1 MTHIFLPKTI
11 QKVDTNSR
19 DDPIM
24 TDPWHTLTVDETLM
38 KLRSSEIGLSSEEA
52 ERRLEQFGPNQL
64 EEIYKPSKAR
74 IFLRQFENYLII
86 VLLAASAISWIA
98 GETTNSYVIV
108 GIIFFISL
116 VGFVQEYKAER
127 AMEALQ
133 EMVAPEAKVLRG
145 GKMSRI
151 PVKGL
156 VPGDIVYLEAGDR
169 VPADGRV
176 IEETSLQIVE
186 SSLTGESVPEIK
198 GTEAVAEETPL
209 ADRTNMVY
217 MGTNVV
223 YGNCRAAVTGTG
235 ADTELGRIS
244 GLVQKK
250 PEDPPIKTKFQQLAK
265 QLALVVLTAC
275 AIIFIVEVSRGAP
288 VLDTLII
295 AAALAVAGI
304 PESLPFVTTI
314 TLAYGTQIMARKNAI
329 IRRLPAV
336 ETLGS
341 TTVICTDKT
350 GTLTRGEM
358 MVRKIW
364 TTRNVEVT
372 GSGYSPAGTF
382 LLEDGGADFGG
393 VEKEKE
399 TGEGAKKA
407 LIPREDKHLTA
418 LLTAGALCNNSK
430 LEEGPEGW
438 RVIGDPTEGA
448 LIVAASKGGVLDW
461 VEGWY
466 LSEEVE
472 FPFDSEMRRM
482 TTVHKSPEG
491 LTVSMKGA
499 PETLL
504 NFCGRIMR
512 DGTEEPIASEDR
524 LRALAV
530 ADEMASQGLRVLA
543 LASKEM
549 EAGSTIERNVVESDL
564 VFLGLVGMMDPPREE
579 AKEAIKVCKAAGI
592 KPVMITGDHK
602 LTASAIGR
610 ELGILAEG
618 GRVLEGTTL
627 EKMTAEELDAVIEE
641 VSIFARTTAE
651 HKVRIVEAFRGKGH
665 VVAMTGDGVN
675 DAPALR
681 TADIGVAMGKTGT
694 EVSKEASDMVI
705 ADDNF
710 ATIVAAVE
718 EGRRIYA
725 NIRKASSYLLSCNF
739 AEVMTIFLGVILGLP
754 VPLLALQIL
763 WINIVTD
770 EFPAIGL
777 SVEPAHSDLMTR
789 RPRNPADPILTRGL
803 FLYTLGISAVIFIG
817 TLGLY
822 AHSLRGGAPIEEAR
836 TTVFA
841 ALVIFELYNA
851 YNSRSLRDSFFKMDP
866 RTNKKLVAGL
876 AASLA
881 GLMVAIYLPFLQRLF
896 DTAPLGAESWAAI
909 VFAALAVVAAAEI
922 FKRSE
927 LPERRAPAR

>member
-1 MTHIFLPKTI
+1 L
-11 QKVDTNSR
+11 NE
-19 DDPIM
+19 
-24 TDPWHTLTVDETLM
+24 PWHTLTVDETLE
-38 KLRSSEIGLSSEEA
+38 KLNSDTEGLSLEEA
-52 ERRLEQFGPNQL
+52 ERRLSEFGPNQL

-98 GETTNSYVIV
+98 GETTNAYVIV

-116 VGFVQEYKAER
+116 LGFVQEHKAER

-133 EMVAPEAKVLRG
+133 EMVAPEANVLRAG
-145 GKMSRI
+145 GRMSRI

-156 VPGDIVYLEAGDR
+156 VPGDVVYLDAGDK

-186 SSLTGESVPEIK
+186 SSLTGESVPEKK
-198 GTEAVAEETPL
+198 GVEVVAEETPL

-217 MGTNVV
+217 MGTIVV
-223 YGNCRAAVTGTG
+223 YGNCRAVVTGTG
-235 ADTELGRIS
+235 TDTELGRIS
-244 GLVQKK
+244 GLVQKR
-250 PEDPPIKTKFQQLAK
+250 PEDPPIKIKFQELAK

-275 AIIFIVEVSRGAP
+275 AIIFAVEVFRGAP

-358 MVRKIW
+358 MVRRIW

-372 GSGYSPAGTF
+372 GSGYDPVGTF
-382 LLEDGGADFGG
+382 LLEERRAEKDGDEGG
-393 VEKEKE
+393 KGPVNPKED
-399 TGEGAKKA
+399 
-407 LIPREDKHLTA
+407 RHLTA
-418 LLTAGALCNNSK
+418 LLAAGALCNNSK

-448 LIVAASKGGVLDW
+448 LIVAATKGGVLDW

-466 LSEEVE
+466 VSEVLEY
-472 FPFDSEMRRM
+472 PFDSEMRRM

-499 PETLL
+499 PETVLD
-504 NFCGRIMR
+504 FCGRIMR
-512 DGTEEPIASEDR
+512 DGTEEPITSEDHQ
-524 LRALAV
+524 RALAA
-530 ADEMASQGLRVLA
+530 ADEMAGQGLRVLA
-543 LASKEM
+543 LAWKEM
-549 EAGSTIERNVVESDL
+549 EAGSAIEREGVETDL
-564 VFLGLVGMMDPPREE
+564 IFLGLVGMMDPPREE
-579 AKEAIKVCKAAGI
+579 AKEAIRVCKAAGI

-602 LTASAIGR
+602 LTASAIGK

-618 GRVLEGTTL
+618 GRVLEGTEL
-627 EKMTAEELDAVIEE
+627 EKMTSGELDAVIED

-651 HKVRIVEAFRGKGH
+651 HKVRIVDAFRGKGH

-725 NIRKASSYLLSCNF
+725 NIRKASSFLLSCNF
-739 AEVMTIFLGVILGLP
+739 AEVMTVFFGVMLGLP

-777 SVEPAHSDLMTR
+777 AVEPAHSDLMTR
-789 RPRNPADPILTRGL
+789 RPRNPAEPILTRGL
-803 FLYTLGISAVIFIG
+803 LLYTLGISAAIFIG

-822 AHSLRGGAPIEEAR
+822 ALSLREGAPIEEAR

-841 ALVIFELYNA
+841 ALVIFEIYNA
-851 YNSRSLRDSFFKMDP
+851 YNSRSLRDSLFKMDP

-881 GLMVAIYLPFLQRLF
+881 GLLGAIYVPFMQRLF
-896 DTAPLGAESWAAI
+896 ETSPLSAESWIAILVAAS
-909 VFAALAVVAAAEI
+909 AVVVVAEV
-922 FKRSE
+922 FKRWE
-927 LPERRAPAR
+927 LPERRA

>member
-1 MTHIFLPKTI
+1 
-11 QKVDTNSR
+11 
-19 DDPIM
+19 M
-24 TDPWHTLTVDETLM
+24 TDPWHTLTVDETLE
-38 KLRSSEIGLSSEEA
+38 KLSSSREGLSTEEA
-52 ERRLEQFGPNQL
+52 EQRLSEFGPNQL
-64 EEIYKPSKAR
+64 EEIYKPSKLR

-98 GETTNSYVIV
+98 GETTNAYVIV

-116 VGFVQEYKAER
+116 LGFLQEYKAER

-133 EMVAPEAKVLRG
+133 EMVAPEANVLRSG
-145 GKMSRI
+145 STSRI

-156 VPGDIVYLEAGDR
+156 VPGDVVYLEAGDK

-186 SSLTGESVPEIK
+186 SSLTGESVPETK
-198 GTEAVAEETPL
+198 GIEAVASETHL

-217 MGTNVV
+217 MGTIVV
-223 YGNCRAAVTGTG
+223 YGNCKAVVTGTG
-235 ADTELGRIS
+235 TDTELGRIS
-244 GLVQKK
+244 GLVQKR
-250 PEDPPIKTKFQQLAK
+250 PEDPPIKIKFQELAK

-275 AIIFIVEVSRGAP
+275 AIIFAVEVFRGAP
-288 VLDTLII
+288 VLETLII

-314 TLAYGTQIMARKNAI
+314 TLAYGTQIMAKKNAI

-358 MVRKIW
+358 MVRRIW

-372 GSGYSPAGTF
+372 GTGYDPNGSF
-382 LLEDGGADFGG
+382 IMDG
-393 VEKEKE
+393 KEVD
-399 TGEGAKKA
+399 
-407 LIPREDKHLTA
+407 PREDDHLSA
-418 LLTAGALCNNSK
+418 ILVAGALCNNSK
-430 LEEGPEGW
+430 LEEGPEGP

-448 LIVAASKGGVLDW
+448 LIVAASKGGRLGLVMDE

-466 LSEEVE
+466 VSEVVE

-482 TTVHKSPEG
+482 ATVHKSPEG

-499 PETLL
+499 PETVLD
-504 NFCGRIMR
+504 FCTRIMR
-512 DGTEEPIASEDR
+512 DGSEEPIASEDR
-524 LRALAV
+524 QRALEA
-530 ADEMASQGLRVLA
+530 ADEMAGSGLRVLA
-543 LASKEM
+543 LAWKEM
-549 EAGSTIERNVVESDL
+549 EAGASLERGEVEKDL
-564 VFLGLVGMMDPPREE
+564 TFLGLVGMMDPPREE
-579 AKEAIKVCKAAGI
+579 AKEAIKVCKRAGI

-610 ELGILAEG
+610 ELGILNEG
-618 GRVLEGTTL
+618 GRVLEGTEL
-627 EKMTAEELDAVIEE
+627 EKMTSVDLDTIIEE

-710 ATIVAAVE
+710 ATIVVAVE

-739 AEVMTIFLGVILGLP
+739 AEVMTIFIGVMLGLP

-789 RPRNPADPILTRGL
+789 KPRNPAEPILTRGL
-803 FLYTLGISAVIFIG
+803 FLYTLGISTVIFIG

-822 AHSLRGGAPIEEAR
+822 VLSLRGGVSIEQSR

-866 RTNKKLVAGL
+866 RTNKKLIAGL

-881 GLMVAIYLPFLQRLF
+881 GLLAAIYIPFMQTIF
-896 DTAPLGAESWAAI
+896 DTAPLDVESWIAILVAAS
-909 VFAALAVVAAAEI
+909 AVVVVAEI
-922 FKRSE
+922 FKRWE
-927 LPERRAPAR
+927 LPERRI

>member
-1 MTHIFLPKTI
+1 
-11 QKVDTNSR
+11 
-19 DDPIM
+19 M
-24 TDPWHTLTVDETLM
+24 TDPWHTLTPEETLER
-38 KLRSSEIGLSSEEA
+38 LGSSREGLSPEEA
-52 ERRLEQFGPNQL
+52 QRRLEEYGPNQL
-64 EEIYKPSKAR
+64 EEFYKPSKAR

-98 GETTNSYVIV
+98 GETTNTYVIV

-116 VGFVQEYKAER
+116 VGFVQEYRAER
-127 AMEALQ
+127 AMEALL
-133 EMVAPEAKVLRG
+133 EMVAPEANVLRG
-145 GKMSRI
+145 GRMTRI
-151 PVKGL
+151 PVRDL
-156 VPGDIVYLEAGDR
+156 VPGDVVYMEAGDK

-176 IEETSLQIVE
+176 IEETSLQVVE

-209 ADRTNMVY
+209 ADRTSMVY

-223 YGNCRAAVTGTG
+223 YGNCKAAVTGTG
-235 ADTELGRIS
+235 TDTELGRIS
-244 GLVQKK
+244 GLVQKR
-250 PEDPPIKTKFQQLAK
+250 PEDPPIKIKFQQLAK
-265 QLALVVLTAC
+265 QLAMVVLAAC
-275 AIIFIVEVSRGAP
+275 AIIFAVEVYRGAP
-288 VLDTLII
+288 VLETLII

-314 TLAYGTQIMARKNAI
+314 TLAYGTQIMAKKNAI

-358 MVRKIW
+358 MVRRIW
-364 TTRNVEVT
+364 TTRYVEVT
-372 GSGYSPAGTF
+372 GSGYNPSGSF
-382 LLEDGGADFGG
+382 IVDGREVDA
-393 VEKEKE
+393 
-399 TGEGAKKA
+399 
-407 LIPREDKHLTA
+407 REDEHLSA
-418 LLTAGALCNNSK
+418 ILVAGALCNNSK
-430 LEEGPEGW
+430 LEEGPEGH

-448 LIVAASKGGVLDW
+448 LIVAASKGGRLGLVMDE

-466 LSEEVE
+466 VSEVVE

-482 TTVHKSPEG
+482 ATVHRSPEG

-499 PETLL
+499 PETVL
-504 NFCGRIMR
+504 NFCTRIMR
-512 DGTEEPIASEDR
+512 DGTEVPITSEDR
-524 LRALAV
+524 LRALKA
-530 ADEMASQGLRVLA
+530 ADDMAGQGLRVLA
-543 LASKEM
+543 LAWKEM
-549 EAGSTIERNVVESDL
+549 AEGERLERDAVESEL
-564 VFLGLVGMMDPPREE
+564 TFLGLVGMMDPPREE
-579 AKEAIKVCKAAGI
+579 AKEAINVCTSAGI

-602 LTASAIGR
+602 LTALAIGR
-610 ELGILAEG
+610 ELGILNDG
-618 GRVLEGTTL
+618 GRVLEGTDL
-627 EKMTAEELDAVIEE
+627 ERMEDVELLEVIEE

-665 VVAMTGDGVN
+665 IVAMTGDGVN

-739 AEVMTIFLGVILGLP
+739 AEVMTIFVGVMLGLP

-770 EFPAIGL
+770 EFPAVGL
-777 SVEPAHSDLMTR
+777 SVEPGHSDLMTR
-789 RPRNPADPILTRGL
+789 GPRDPAEPILTRGL
-803 FLYTLGISAVIFIG
+803 FLYTLGISATIFIG
-817 TLGLY
+817 TLALY
-822 AHSLRGGAPIEEAR
+822 AISLRGGVPLDEAR

-851 YNSRSLRDSFFKMDP
+851 YNNRSLRDSFFGMDP
-866 RTNKKLVAGL
+866 RTNKTLVLGL

-881 GLMVAIYLPFLQRLF
+881 ALLVTIYVPFMQGIF
-896 DTAPLGAESWAAI
+896 DTAPLGAESWGTI
-909 VFAALAVVAAAEI
+909 IFAASAVVVVAEI
-922 FKRSE
+922 FKKME
-927 LPERRAPAR
+927 LPERRGEAP

>member
-1 MTHIFLPKTI
+1 
-11 QKVDTNSR
+11 
-19 DDPIM
+19 M
-24 TDPWHTLTVDETLM
+24 TDPWHTLTVDETQER
-38 KLRSSEIGLSSEEA
+38 LRSGEEGLSSEEA
-52 ERRLEQFGPNQL
+52 ERRLEEFGPNHL

-86 VLLAASAISWIA
+86 VLIAASIISWIA
-98 GETTNSYVIV
+98 GETTNSYVIL

-116 VGFVQEYKAER
+116 LGFVQEYKAER

-133 EMVAPEAKVLRG
+133 EMVAPEANVVRA

-156 VPGDIVYLEAGDR
+156 VPGDVVYLDAGDK

-186 SSLTGESVPEIK
+186 SSLTGESVPEKK
-198 GTEAVAEETPL
+198 GVEVVAEETPL

-217 MGTNVV
+217 MGTIVV
-223 YGNCRAAVTGTG
+223 YGNCRAVVTGTG
-235 ADTELGRIS
+235 TDTELGRIS
-244 GLVQKK
+244 GLVQKR

-275 AIIFIVEVSRGAP
+275 AIIFIVEVYRGAP

-304 PESLPFVTTI
+304 PESLPFVVTI

-358 MVRKIW
+358 MVRRIW
-364 TTRNVEVT
+364 TTRDVEVT
-372 GSGYSPAGTF
+372 GSGYDPAGSF
-382 LLEDGGADFGG
+382 LLE
-393 VEKEKE
+393 ERR
-399 TGEGAKKA
+399 AKKDGDEDGKGPVN
-407 LIPREDKHLTA
+407 PREDRHLTA
-418 LLTAGALCNNSK
+418 LLAAGALCNNSK
-430 LEEGPEGW
+430 LEEGPKGW
-438 RVIGDPTEGA
+438 QVIGDPTEGA

-466 LSEEVE
+466 VSEVVE
-472 FPFDSEMRRM
+472 YPFDSEMRRM

-499 PETLL
+499 PETVLD
-504 NFCGRIMR
+504 FCGRIMR
-512 DGTEEPIASEDR
+512 DGTEEPITTEDR
-524 LRALAV
+524 QRALAA
-530 ADEMASQGLRVLA
+530 ADEMAGQGLRVLA
-543 LASKEM
+543 LAWKEM
-549 EAGSTIERNVVESDL
+549 ESGFAIEREGVETDL
-564 VFLGLVGMMDPPREE
+564 IFLGLVGMMDPPREE

-627 EKMTAEELDAVIEE
+627 EKMGDDELFEVIEDI
-641 VSIFARTTAE
+641 SIFARTTAE
-651 HKVRIVEAFRGKGH
+651 HKVRIVDAFRGKGH

-705 ADDNF
+705 TDDNF

-739 AEVMTIFLGVILGLP
+739 AEVMTIFLGVMLGLP

-777 SVEPAHSDLMTR
+777 AVEPAHSDLMTR
-789 RPRNPADPILTRGL
+789 KPRNPAEPILTRGL

-822 AHSLRGGAPIEEAR
+822 AISLRGGVPIEEAR

-866 RTNKKLVAGL
+866 RTNKKLIAGL

-881 GLMVAIYLPFLQRLF
+881 GLLVAIYIPFMQRLF
-896 DTAPLGAESWAAI
+896 DTAPLDVESWIAILVAAS
-909 VFAALAVVAAAEI
+909 AVVVVAEI
-922 FKRSE
+922 FKRWE
-927 LPERRAPAR
+927 LPERRA

>member
-1 MTHIFLPKTI
+1 
-11 QKVDTNSR
+11 
-19 DDPIM
+19 M
-24 TDPWHTLTVDETLM
+24 TDAWHTLTPEETLE
-38 KLRSSEIGLSSEEA
+38 KLGSREEGLSSEEA
-52 ERRLEQFGPNQL
+52 ERRLAEHGPNQL

-98 GETTNSYVIV
+98 GETTNAYVIV

-116 VGFVQEYKAER
+116 IGFVQEYKAER

-133 EMVAPEAKVLRG
+133 EMVAPEADVIRS
-145 GKMSRI
+145 GKMKRI
-151 PVKGL
+151 PVRDL
-156 VPGDIVYLEAGDR
+156 VPGDVVYLEAGDK

-176 IEETSLQIVE
+176 IEETSLQVVE
-186 SSLTGESVPEIK
+186 SSLTGESVPEKK
-198 GTEAVAEETPL
+198 GAEAVAEETHL
-209 ADRTNMVY
+209 ADRTDMVY
-217 MGTNVV
+217 MGTIVV
-223 YGNCRAAVTGTG
+223 YGNCRAVVTGTG
-235 ADTELGRIS
+235 TDTELGRIS

-250 PEDPPIKTKFQQLAK
+250 PEDPPIKIKFQELAK

-275 AIIFIVEVSRGAP
+275 AIIFIVEVFRGAP
-288 VLDTLII
+288 VLETLII

-358 MVRKIW
+358 MVRRIW
-364 TTRNVEVT
+364 TTRKVEVT
-372 GSGYSPAGTF
+372 GTGYNPEGSF
-382 LLEDGGADFGG
+382 LLEDGAAD
-393 VEKEKE
+393 E
-399 TGEGAKKA
+399 TGEMGAEEEEVGGSKKSVD
-407 LIPREDKHLTA
+407 PKEDRHLAA
-418 LLTAGALCNNSK
+418 LLAAGALCNNSK
-430 LEEGPEGW
+430 LEEGPKGW
-438 RVIGDPTEGA
+438 QVIGDPTEGA

-461 VEGWY
+461 VESWY
-466 LSEEVE
+466 VSEEVE

-482 TTVHKSPEG
+482 TTVHRSPEG

-499 PETLL
+499 PETVLD
-504 NFCGRIMR
+504 FCGRIMR
-512 DGTEEPIASEDR
+512 DGEEEPINAEDR
-524 LRALAV
+524 EKALAA
-530 ADEMASQGLRVLA
+530 ADEMAGQGLRILA
-543 LASKEM
+543 LAKKEM
-549 EAGSTIERNVVESDL
+549 EAGAGASLEREVVESDL
-564 VFLGLVGMMDPPREE
+564 IFLGLVGMMDPPREE
-579 AKEAIKVCKAAGI
+579 AKEAIKVCKTAGI
-592 KPVMITGDHK
+592 RPVMITGDHK

-610 ELGILAEG
+610 ELGILNEDDG
-618 GRVLEGTTL
+618 GRVLEGTEL
-627 EKMTAEELDAVIEE
+627 EKMTSGELDSVIEE

-739 AEVMTIFLGVILGLP
+739 AEVMTIFIGVMLGLP

-777 SVEPAHSDLMTR
+777 AVEPGHSDLMTR
-789 RPRNPADPILTRGL
+789 EPRNPAEPILTRGL
-803 FLYTLGISAVIFIG
+803 FLYTLGISAVIFMG
-817 TLGLY
+817 TLSLY
-822 AHSLRGGAPIEEAR
+822 AISLRGGVPLEVAR

-851 YNSRSLRDSFFKMDP
+851 YNSRSLTDSFFSMDP
-866 RTNKKLVAGL
+866 RTNKKLVLGL

-881 GLMVAIYLPFLQRLF
+881 ALLVAIYVPFMQRLF
-896 DTAPLGAESWAAI
+896 DTAPLGAESWTAI
-909 VFAALAVVAAAEI
+909 VFVASAVVVAAEI
-922 FKRSE
+922 FKHRE
-927 LPERRAPAR
+927 LPEKVA

>member
-1 MTHIFLPKTI
+1 
-11 QKVDTNSR
+11 
-19 DDPIM
+19 M
-24 TDPWHTLTVDETLM
+24 TDPWHSLTADETLE
-38 KLRSSEIGLSSEEA
+38 KLKSGKEGLSSEEA
-52 ERRLEQFGPNQL
+52 ERRLSQFGPNQL

-98 GETTNSYVIV
+98 GETTNAYVIV

-116 VGFVQEYKAER
+116 IGFVQEYKAER

-133 EMVAPEAKVLRG
+133 EMVAPEANVLRAG
-145 GKMSRI
+145 GRMSRI
-151 PVKGL
+151 PVRDL
-156 VPGDIVYLEAGDR
+156 VPGDVVYLEAGDK
-169 VPADGRV
+169 VPADCRV
-176 IEETSLQIVE
+176 IEETSLQVVE
-186 SSLTGESVPEIK
+186 SSLTGESVPEKK
-198 GTEAVAEETPL
+198 GVEAVAEETPL

-217 MGTNVV
+217 MGTIVV
-223 YGNCRAAVTGTG
+223 YGNCRAAVTATGT
-235 ADTELGRIS
+235 DTELGRIS
-244 GLVQKK
+244 GLVQKR
-250 PEDPPIKTKFQQLAK
+250 PEDPPIKIKFQQLAK
-265 QLALVVLTAC
+265 QLALVVLAAC
-275 AIIFIVEVSRGAP
+275 AIIFAVEVYRGSP
-288 VLDTLII
+288 VLETLII

-314 TLAYGTQIMARKNAI
+314 TLAYGTQIMAKKNAI

-358 MVRKIW
+358 MVRRIW
-364 TTRNVEVT
+364 TTRDVEVT
-372 GSGYSPAGTF
+372 GSGYDPAGSF
-382 LLEDGGADFGG
+382 ILDGKEVDPKED
-393 VEKEKE
+393 
-399 TGEGAKKA
+399 
-407 LIPREDKHLTA
+407 RHLTA
-418 LLTAGALCNNSK
+418 LLVAGALCNNSK
-430 LEEGPEGW
+430 LEEGPEGGH

-448 LIVAASKGGVLDW
+448 LIVAASKGGRLGLVMDE

-466 LSEEVE
+466 VSEVVE

-482 TTVHKSPEG
+482 TTVHESPEG

-499 PETLL
+499 PETVL
-504 NFCGRIMR
+504 NFCSRIMR
-512 DGTEEPIASEDR
+512 DGTEEPITSEDR
-524 LRALAV
+524 LQALAA
-530 ADEMASQGLRVLA
+530 ADDMAGRGLRVLA
-543 LASKEM
+543 LAWKET
-549 EAGSTIERNVVESDL
+549 EAGASLERDGVESGL
-564 VFLGLVGMMDPPREE
+564 TFLGLVGMMDPPREE

-592 KPVMITGDHK
+592 RPVMITGDHK
-602 LTASAIGR
+602 LTASAVGR

-618 GRVLEGTTL
+618 GRVLEGTEL
-627 EKMTAEELDAVIEE
+627 ENMSSEELSAVIEE

-651 HKVRIVEAFRGKGH
+651 HKVRIVEALRNKGH

-710 ATIVAAVE
+710 ATIVSAVE

-739 AEVMTIFLGVILGLP
+739 AEVMTIFIGVMLGLP

-777 SVEPAHSDLMTR
+777 AVEPAHSDLMKR
-789 RPRNPADPILTRGL
+789 KPRNPAEPILTRGL
-803 FLYTLGISAVIFIG
+803 FIYTLGISAVIFVG

-822 AHSLRGGAPIEEAR
+822 ALSLEEGVPIEGAR

-841 ALVIFELYNA
+841 ALVIFEIYNA
-851 YNSRSLRDSFFKMDP
+851 YNSRSLRDSVFTMDP
-866 RTNKKLVAGL
+866 RTNKKLIAGL
-876 AASLA
+876 AASTA
-881 GLMVAIYLPFLQRLF
+881 GLLAAIYLPFMQKLF
-896 DTAPLGAESWAAI
+896 DTSPLGAESWAAI
-909 VFAALAVVAAAEI
+909 VLAASVVVVVAEI
-922 FKRSE
+922 FKRRE
-927 LPERRAPAR
+927 LPERRA

>member
-1 MTHIFLPKTI
+1 
-11 QKVDTNSR
+11 
-19 DDPIM
+19 M
-24 TDPWHTLTVDETLM
+24 TDPWHTLTPEETLER
-38 KLRSSEIGLSSEEA
+38 LGSSEEGLSSEEA
-52 ERRLEQFGPNQL
+52 EQRLAEYGPNQL
-64 EEIYKPSKAR
+64 EEIYRPSKAR

-116 VGFVQEYKAER
+116 VGFVQEYRAER

-133 EMVAPEAKVLRG
+133 EMVAPEANVLRSG
-145 GKMSRI
+145 QMTRI

-156 VPGDIVYLEAGDR
+156 VPGDVVYLEAGDK

-176 IEETSLQIVE
+176 LEETSLQVVE

-198 GTEAVAEETPL
+198 GTEAVAEETHL
-209 ADRTNMVY
+209 ADRTSMVY
-217 MGTNVV
+217 MGTIVV
-223 YGNCRAAVTGTG
+223 YGNCRAVVTGTG
-235 ADTELGRIS
+235 TDTELGRIS
-244 GLVQKK
+244 GLVQKR
-250 PEDPPIKTKFQQLAK
+250 PEDPPIKIKFQQLAK

-275 AIIFIVEVSRGAP
+275 TIIFAVEVYRGSP
-288 VLDTLII
+288 VLETLII

-314 TLAYGTQIMARKNAI
+314 TLAYGTQIMAKKNAI

-358 MVRKIW
+358 MVRRIW
-364 TTRNVEVT
+364 TTRDVEVT
-372 GSGYSPAGTF
+372 GSGYDPAGSF
-382 LLEDGGADFGG
+382 ILDGREADP
-393 VEKEKE
+393 KEN
-399 TGEGAKKA
+399 
-407 LIPREDKHLTA
+407 RHLT
-418 LLTAGALCNNSK
+418 LLLAAGVLCNNSK
-430 LEEGPEGW
+430 LEEGPQGW

-448 LIVAASKGGVLDW
+448 LIVAAAKASVLDW
-461 VEGWY
+461 VEGFY
-466 LSEEVE
+466 VSEEEE

-482 TTVHKSPEG
+482 TTVHKSSEG

-499 PETLL
+499 PETVLE
-504 NFCGRIMR
+504 FCSRIMR
-512 DGTEEPIASEDR
+512 DGTEESIVSEDR
-524 LRALAV
+524 SRTLAA
-530 ADEMASQGLRVLA
+530 ADEMAGRGLRILA
-543 LASKEM
+543 LARKEM
-549 EAGSTIERNVVESDL
+549 EAQASLEREEVESGL
-564 VFLGLVGMMDPPREE
+564 TFLGLVGMMDPPREE
-579 AKEAIKVCKAAGI
+579 AKEAIKVCKKAGI

-610 ELGILAEG
+610 ELGILNQG
-618 GRVLEGTTL
+618 GRVLEGTDL
-627 EKMTAEELDAVIEE
+627 EKMKDGELFELIEE

-710 ATIVAAVE
+710 ATIVSAVE

-739 AEVMTIFLGVILGLP
+739 AEVMTIFVGVMLGLP

-777 SVEPAHSDLMTR
+777 AVEPGHSDLMTR
-789 RPRNPADPILTRGL
+789 GPRDPDEPILTRGL
-803 FLYTLGISAVIFIG
+803 FLYTLGISATIFAG

-822 AHSLRGGAPIEEAR
+822 ASSLRSGVPIEEAR

-851 YNSRSLRDSFFKMDP
+851 YNSRSLRDSFFSMDP
-866 RTNKKLVAGL
+866 RSNKKLFLGL
-876 AASLA
+876 AASLTA
-881 GLMVAIYLPFLQRLF
+881 LLVAIYAPFMQELF
-896 DTAPLGAESWAAI
+896 DTAPLGAESWGTI
-909 VFAALAVVAAAEI
+909 VIVASAVVVVAEI
-922 FKRSE
+922 FKRME
-927 LPERRAPAR
+927 LPEKRGEAR

>member
-1 MTHIFLPKTI
+1 M
-11 QKVDTNSR
+11 NE
-19 DDPIM
+19 
-24 TDPWHTLTVDETLM
+24 PWHTLTVDETLE
-38 KLRSSEIGLSSEEA
+38 KLNSDTEGLSPKEA
-52 ERRLEQFGPNQL
+52 ERRLSEFGQNQL

-98 GETTNSYVIV
+98 GETTNAYVIV

-116 VGFVQEYKAER
+116 LGFIQEYKAER

-133 EMVAPEAKVLRG
+133 EMVAPEANVLRA

-151 PVKGL
+151 LVKGL
-156 VPGDIVYLEAGDR
+156 VPGDVVYLDAGDK
-169 VPADGRV
+169 VPADARV
-176 IEETSLQIVE
+176 IEETSLQIIE
-186 SSLTGESVPEIK
+186 SSLTGESVPEK
-198 GTEAVAEETPL
+198 KATEAVSEETPL

-217 MGTNVV
+217 MGTIVV
-223 YGNCRAAVTGTG
+223 YGNCRAVVTGTG
-235 ADTELGRIS
+235 TDTELGRIS
-244 GLVQKK
+244 GLVQKR
-250 PEDPPIKTKFQQLAK
+250 PEDPPIKIKFQELAK

-275 AIIFIVEVSRGAP
+275 VIIFAVEVYRGSP
-288 VLDTLII
+288 VLETLII

-358 MVRKIW
+358 MVRRIW

-372 GSGYSPAGTF
+372 GSGYDPAGTF
-382 LLEDGGADFGG
+382 LLE
-393 VEKEKE
+393 EN
-399 TGEGAKKA
+399 GAKKDGDKDDKRPVN
-407 LIPREDKHLTA
+407 PREDRHLTA
-418 LLTAGALCNNSK
+418 LLTVGALCNNSK
-430 LEEGPEGW
+430 LEEGPKGW
-438 RVIGDPTEGA
+438 QVIGDPTEGA

-461 VEGWY
+461 VEEWY
-466 LSEEVE
+466 VSEVVE

-499 PETLL
+499 PETVL
-504 NFCGRIMR
+504 NFCSRIMK
-512 DGTEEPIASEDR
+512 DGAKETIASADCK
-524 LRALAV
+524 RALSA
-530 ADEMASQGLRVLA
+530 ADEMAGQGLRVLA
-543 LASKEM
+543 LAWKEM
-549 EAGSTIERNVVESDL
+549 EAGANLERDGVESDL
-564 VFLGLVGMMDPPREE
+564 IFLGLVGMMDPPREE

-592 KPVMITGDHK
+592 KLVMITGDHK

-618 GRVLEGTTL
+618 GRVLEGTDL
-627 EKMTAEELDAVIEE
+627 ERMEDAELLDVIEDI
-641 VSIFARTTAE
+641 SIFARTTAE
-651 HKVRIVEAFRGKGH
+651 HKVRIVDAFRGKGH

-681 TADIGVAMGKTGT
+681 TADIGIAMGKTGT

-705 ADDNF
+705 TDDNF

-739 AEVMTIFLGVILGLP
+739 AEVMTIFLGVMLGLP

-789 RPRNPADPILTRGL
+789 KPRNPAEPILTRGL

-822 AHSLRGGAPIEEAR
+822 AHSLSAGVSIDQSR

-841 ALVIFELYNA
+841 ALVIFEIYNA

-866 RTNKKLVAGL
+866 MTNKKLIAGL

-881 GLMVAIYLPFLQRLF
+881 GLLAAIYLPFMQTIF
-896 DTAPLGAESWAAI
+896 DTAPLNVESWIAILVAAS
-909 VFAALAVVAAAEI
+909 AVVVVAEI
-922 FKRSE
+922 FKRWE
-927 LPERRAPAR
+927 LPEKRT

>member
-1 MTHIFLPKTI
+1 MTI
-11 QKVDTNSR
+11 
-19 DDPIM
+19 
-24 TDPWHTLTVDETLM
+24 PWHTLTADETLE
-38 KLRSSEIGLSSEEA
+38 KLNSGKEGLSLEEV
-52 ERRLEQFGPNQL
+52 ERRLSRFGPNQL

-86 VLLAASAISWIA
+86 VLLAASTISWIA
-98 GETTNSYVIV
+98 GETTNAYVIV

-116 VGFVQEYKAER
+116 LGFVQEYKAER

-133 EMVAPEAKVLRG
+133 EMVAPEANVLRAG
-145 GKMSRI
+145 GRMSRI

-156 VPGDIVYLEAGDR
+156 VPGDVVYLDAGDK

-186 SSLTGESVPEIK
+186 SSLTGESVPEKK
-198 GTEAVAEETPL
+198 GVEVVAEETPL

-217 MGTNVV
+217 MGTIVV
-223 YGNCRAAVTGTG
+223 YGNCRAVVTGTG
-235 ADTELGRIS
+235 TDTELGRIS
-244 GLVQKK
+244 GLVQKR

-275 AIIFIVEVSRGAP
+275 AIIFAVEVYRGSP
-288 VLDTLII
+288 VLETLII

-358 MVRKIW
+358 MVRRIW

-372 GSGYSPAGTF
+372 GSGYDPAGSF
-382 LLEDGGADFGG
+382 LLG
-393 VEKEKE
+393 EKGTKREVK
-399 TGEGAKKA
+399 
-407 LIPREDKHLTA
+407 PREDRHLTA
-418 LLTAGALCNNSK
+418 LLAVGALCNNSK
-430 LEEGPEGW
+430 LEEGPKGW
-438 RVIGDPTEGA
+438 QVIGDPTEGA

-466 LSEEVE
+466 VSEVLEY
-472 FPFDSEMRRM
+472 PFDSEMRRM

-499 PETLL
+499 PETVL
-504 NFCGRIMR
+504 NFCARIMR
-512 DGTEEPIASEDR
+512 DGSEEAITSEDHR
-524 LRALAV
+524 RALAA
-530 ADEMASQGLRVLA
+530 ADEMAGQGLRVLA
-543 LASKEM
+543 LAWKEM
-549 EAGSTIERNVVESDL
+549 EAGASLEREGVETDL
-564 VFLGLVGMMDPPREE
+564 IFLGLVGMMDPPREE

-618 GRVLEGTTL
+618 GRVLEGTDL
-627 EKMTAEELDAVIEE
+627 ERMEDAELLELIEG

-651 HKVRIVEAFRGKGH
+651 HKVRIVDAFRGKGH

-739 AEVMTIFLGVILGLP
+739 AEVMTIFIGVMLGLP

-777 SVEPAHSDLMTR
+777 AVEPAHSDLMTR
-789 RPRNPADPILTRGL
+789 KPRNPAEPILTRGL
-803 FLYTLGISAVIFIG
+803 FLYTLGISAVIFMG

-822 AHSLRGGAPIEEAR
+822 ALSLKEGVPVEGAR

-841 ALVIFELYNA
+841 ALVIFEIYNA
-851 YNSRSLRDSFFKMDP
+851 YNSRSLKDSFFKMNP
-866 RTNKKLVAGL
+866 RTNKKLIAGL

-881 GLMVAIYLPFLQRLF
+881 GLLVAIYLPFMQRLF
-896 DTAPLGAESWAAI
+896 ETSPLGAESWITILVAAS
-909 VFAALAVVAAAEI
+909 AVVVAAEI
-922 FKRSE
+922 FKRWE
-927 LPERRAPAR
+927 LPERRA

>member
-1 MTHIFLPKTI
+1 L
-11 QKVDTNSR
+11 
-19 DDPIM
+19 
-24 TDPWHTLTVDETLM
+24 TDPWHTLTVNETLE
-38 KLRSSEIGLSSEEA
+38 KLNTDKDGLSPEEA
-52 ERRLEQFGPNQL
+52 ERRLSEFGPNQL

-86 VLLAASAISWIA
+86 VLIAASIISWIA
-98 GETTNSYVIV
+98 GETTNSYVIL

-116 VGFVQEYKAER
+116 LGFVQEYKAER

-133 EMVAPEAKVLRG
+133 EMVAPEANVVRA

-156 VPGDIVYLEAGDR
+156 VPGDVVYLDAGDK
-169 VPADGRV
+169 VPADARV

-186 SSLTGESVPEIK
+186 SSLTGESVPEK
-198 GTEAVAEETPL
+198 KATEAVAEETPL

-217 MGTNVV
+217 MGTIVV

-235 ADTELGRIS
+235 QDTELGRIS
-244 GLVQKK
+244 GLVQKR
-250 PEDPPIKTKFQQLAK
+250 PEDPPIKIKFQELAK

-275 AIIFIVEVSRGAP
+275 VIIFAVEVFRGAP
-288 VLDTLII
+288 VLETLII

-358 MVRKIW
+358 MVRRIW

-372 GSGYSPAGTF
+372 GSGYDPTGAF
-382 LLEDGGADFGG
+382 LLGEKDAD
-393 VEKEKE
+393 
-399 TGEGAKKA
+399 AK
-407 LIPREDKHLTA
+407 REVKPSDDRHLTA
-418 LLTAGALCNNSK
+418 LLAVGALCNNSK
-430 LEEGPEGW
+430 LEEGPKGW
-438 RVIGDPTEGA
+438 QVIGDPTEGA

-461 VEGWY
+461 VESWY
-466 LSEEVE
+466 VSEVVE
-472 FPFDSEMRRM
+472 YPFDSEMRRM
-482 TTVHKSPEG
+482 TTVYKSPEG

-499 PETLL
+499 PETVLQ
-504 NFCGRIMR
+504 FCAKIMR
-512 DGTEEPIASEDR
+512 DGSEETIAFEDR
-524 LRALAV
+524 QRALAA
-530 ADEMASQGLRVLA
+530 ADEMAGQGLRVLA
-543 LASKEM
+543 LAWKEM
-549 EAGSTIERNVVESDL
+549 ETGASLEREGVETDL
-564 VFLGLVGMMDPPREE
+564 IFLGLVGMMDPPREE
-579 AKEAIKVCKAAGI
+579 AKDAIRICKAAGI

-602 LTASAIGR
+602 LTASAIGG

-618 GRVLEGTTL
+618 GWVLEGTEL
-627 EKMTAEELDAVIEE
+627 EKMDGEELSDVIEE

-651 HKVRIVEAFRGKGH
+651 HKVRIVDAFRGKGH

-705 ADDNF
+705 TDDNF

-739 AEVMTIFLGVILGLP
+739 AEVMTIFLGVMLGLP

-789 RPRNPADPILTRGL
+789 KPRNPAEPILTRGL

-822 AHSLRGGAPIEEAR
+822 VLSLREGVPIDQSR

-866 RTNKKLVAGL
+866 RTNKKLIAGL

-881 GLMVAIYLPFLQRLF
+881 GLLVAIYLPFMQKLF
-896 DTAPLGAESWAAI
+896 DTAPLNAESWIAI
-909 VFAALAVVAAAEI
+909 LVVASAVVVVAEI
-922 FKRSE
+922 FKRWE
-927 LPERRAPAR
+927 LPERRA

>member
-1 MTHIFLPKTI
+1 MTH
-11 QKVDTNSR
+11 
-19 DDPIM
+19 
-24 TDPWHTLTVDETLM
+24 PWHTLTADETLER
-38 KLRSSEIGLSSEEA
+38 LSSSRDGLSSEEA
-52 ERRLEQFGPNQL
+52 ARRLSEHGPNQL

-86 VLLAASAISWIA
+86 VLLAAAAISWIA
-98 GETTNSYVIV
+98 GETTNTYVIV

-127 AMEALQ
+127 AMEALR
-133 EMVAPEAKVLRG
+133 EMVAPEANVLRSG
-145 GKMSRI
+145 SMTRI
-151 PVKGL
+151 PVRDL
-156 VPGDIVYLEAGDR
+156 VPGDVVYLEAGDK
-169 VPADGRV
+169 VPADARV
-176 IEETSLQIVE
+176 LEDTSLQVVE
-186 SSLTGESVPEIK
+186 SSLTGESVPEDK
-198 GTEAVAEETPL
+198 SVQPVAGETPL
-209 ADRTNMVY
+209 ADRTDMVY
-217 MGTNVV
+217 MGTIVV
-223 YGNCRAAVTGTG
+223 YGNCKAAVTGTG
-235 ADTELGRIS
+235 TDTELGRIS

-250 PEDPPIKTKFQQLAK
+250 PEDPPIKIKFQELAK
-265 QLALVVLTAC
+265 QLALVVLAAC
-275 AIIFIVEVSRGAP
+275 AIIFTVEVSRGSP
-288 VLDTLII
+288 VLETLII

-304 PESLPFVTTI
+304 PEALPFITTI

-358 MVRKIW
+358 MVRRIW
-364 TTRNVEVT
+364 TTQDVEVT
-372 GSGYSPAGTF
+372 GSGYDPAGSF
-382 LLEDGGADFGG
+382 RREGEDLNP
-393 VEKEKE
+393 K
-399 TGEGAKKA
+399 
-407 LIPREDKHLTA
+407 EDKHLAA
-418 LLTAGALCNNSK
+418 LLVAGALCNNSR
-430 LEEGPEGW
+430 LEEGPNGW
-438 RVIGDPTEGA
+438 KVIGDPTEGA
-448 LIVAASKGGVLDW
+448 LIVAASKGGVLDY

-466 LSEEVE
+466 LAEEVE

-482 TTVHKSPEG
+482 TAVHRSSSG

-499 PETLL
+499 PETVLA
-504 NFCGRIMR
+504 FCTRIMR
-512 DGTEEPIASEDR
+512 DGSEDPIDPEDR
-524 LRALAV
+524 LRASKA
-530 ADEMASQGLRVLA
+530 ADEMAGSGLRVLA
-543 LASKEM
+543 LAGKEM
-549 EAGSTIERNVVESDL
+549 AAGEALDRDAVESKL
-564 VFLGLVGMMDPPREE
+564 TFLGLVGMMDPPREE

-610 ELGILAEG
+610 ELGILNEG
-618 GRVLEGTTL
+618 GRVLEGTEL
-627 EKMTAEELDAVIEE
+627 DEMTARELDDVIEE
-641 VSIFARTTAE
+641 VSIFSRTTAE
-651 HKVRIVEAFRGKGH
+651 QKVRIVEALRKKGH

-718 EGRRIYA
+718 EGRRIYS

-739 AEVMTIFLGVILGLP
+739 AEVMTIFIGVMLGLP
-754 VPLLALQIL
+754 VPLVALQIL

-777 SVEPAHSDLMTR
+777 AVEPAQSDLMTKK
-789 RPRNPADPILTRGL
+789 PRDPAEPILTRGL
-803 FLYTLGISAVIFIG
+803 FLYTLGISATIFIG
-817 TLGLY
+817 VLGLY
-822 AHSLRGGAPIEEAR
+822 IHALRSGAPIEEAR

-866 RTNKKLVAGL
+866 RTNGKLILGI
-876 AASLA
+876 AASLGA
-881 GLMVAIYLPFLQRLF
+881 LMVAIYHPFMQRLF
-896 DTAPLGAESWAAI
+896 ETAPLNAESWAAI
-909 VFAALAVVAAAEI
+909 VVAASVVVVVAEI
-922 FKRSE
+922 FKRWE
-927 LPERRAPAR
+927 LPERRAPAP

>member
-1 MTHIFLPKTI
+1 M
-11 QKVDTNSR
+11 NE
-19 DDPIM
+19 
-24 TDPWHTLTVDETLM
+24 PWHTLTATETLE
-38 KLRSSEIGLSSEEA
+38 KLNSDEEGLSQEEA
-52 ERRLEQFGPNQL
+52 ERRLEKYGPNQL
-64 EEIYKPSKAR
+64 AEIYKPSKAR

-86 VLLAASAISWIA
+86 VLIAASVISWIA
-98 GETTNSYVIV
+98 GETTNSYVIL

-116 VGFVQEYKAER
+116 LGFIQEYKAER

-133 EMVAPEAKVLRG
+133 EMVAPEANVIRA

-151 PVKGL
+151 LVKGL
-156 VPGDIVYLEAGDR
+156 VPGDVVYLDAGDK
-169 VPADGRV
+169 VPADARV
-176 IEETSLQIVE
+176 IEETSLQIIE
-186 SSLTGESVPEIK
+186 SSLTGESVPEKK
-198 GTEAVAEETPL
+198 GVEVVAEETPL

-217 MGTNVV
+217 MGTIVV
-223 YGNCRAAVTGTG
+223 YGNCRAVVTGTG
-235 ADTELGRIS
+235 QDTELGRIS
-244 GLVQKK
+244 GLVQKR
-250 PEDPPIKTKFQQLAK
+250 PEDPPIKIKFQELAK
-265 QLALVVLTAC
+265 QLALVVLSAC
-275 AIIFIVEVSRGAP
+275 VIIFVVEVFRGAP
-288 VLDTLII
+288 VLETLII

-358 MVRKIW
+358 MVRRIW
-364 TTRNVEVT
+364 TAREVEVT
-372 GSGYSPAGTF
+372 GSGYDPTGTF
-382 LLEDGGADFGG
+382 LLGEKDED
-393 VEKEKE
+393 
-399 TGEGAKKA
+399 AK
-407 LIPREDKHLTA
+407 REVKTSDDRHLTA
-418 LLTAGALCNNSK
+418 LLAVGALCNNSK

-438 RVIGDPTEGA
+438 EVIGDPTEGA
-448 LIVAASKGGVLDW
+448 LIVAAQKGGVLDW

-466 LSEEVE
+466 VSEVVE

-482 TTVHKSPEG
+482 TTVHRSPEG

-499 PETLL
+499 PETVLQ
-504 NFCGRIMR
+504 FCAKIMR
-512 DGTEEPIASEDR
+512 NGSEETITFEDR
-524 LRALAV
+524 RSALAA
-530 ADEMASQGLRVLA
+530 ADRMAGQGLRVLA
-543 LASKEM
+543 LAWKEM
-549 EAGSTIERNVVESDL
+549 AAGATLEREGVETDL
-564 VFLGLVGMMDPPREE
+564 IFLGLVGMMDPPREE
-579 AKEAIKVCKAAGI
+579 AKEAIRICKAAGI

-602 LTASAIGR
+602 LTASAIGK

-618 GRVLEGTTL
+618 GRVLEGTEL
-627 EKMTAEELDAVIEE
+627 EKMEDGELLDVIDE
-641 VSIFARTTAE
+641 VSIFARNTAE

-681 TADIGVAMGKTGT
+681 AADIGIAMGKTGT

-705 ADDNF
+705 TDDNF

-739 AEVMTIFLGVILGLP
+739 AEVMTIFLGVMLGLP

-777 SVEPAHSDLMTR
+777 SVEPAHSDLMMR
-789 RPRNPADPILTRGL
+789 KPRNPAEPILTRGL

-822 AHSLRGGAPIEEAR
+822 ALSLKEGVSIEQSR

-866 RTNKKLVAGL
+866 RTNKKLIAGL
-876 AASLA
+876 AASLV
-881 GLMVAIYLPFLQRLF
+881 GLLAAIYIPFMQTLF
-896 DTAPLGAESWAAI
+896 KTAPLKVESWI
-909 VFAALAVVAAAEI
+909 VILVAASTVVVVAEI
-922 FKRSE
+922 FKRWE
-927 LPERRAPAR
+927 LPERRARTR

>member
-1 MTHIFLPKTI
+1 
-11 QKVDTNSR
+11 
-19 DDPIM
+19 M
-24 TDPWHTLTVDETLM
+24 TDPWHTLTAAETLER
-38 KLRSSEIGLSSEEA
+38 LGSSKEGLSSEEA
-52 ERRLEQFGPNQL
+52 ERRLSQFGPNQL

-98 GETTNSYVIV
+98 GETTNAYVIV

-116 VGFVQEYKAER
+116 IGFVQEYKAER

-133 EMVAPEAKVLRG
+133 KMVAPEADVIRS

-156 VPGDIVYLEAGDR
+156 VPGDVVYLEAGDK
-169 VPADGRV
+169 VPADARV
-176 IEETSLQIVE
+176 IEETSLQVVE
-186 SSLTGESVPEIK
+186 SSLTGESVPEKK
-198 GTEAVAEETPL
+198 GAGAVAEETHL
-209 ADRTNMVY
+209 ADRTSMVY
-217 MGTNVV
+217 MGTIVV
-223 YGNCRAAVTGTG
+223 YGNCRAVVTGTG
-235 ADTELGRIS
+235 TDTELGRIS
-244 GLVQKK
+244 GLVQKR
-250 PEDPPIKTKFQQLAK
+250 PEDPPIKIKFQQLAK

-275 AIIFIVEVSRGAP
+275 AIIFIVEVFRGAP
-288 VLDTLII
+288 VLETLII

-314 TLAYGTQIMARKNAI
+314 TLAYGTQIMAKKNAI

-358 MVRKIW
+358 MVRWIW
-364 TTRNVEVT
+364 TTRKVEVT
-372 GSGYSPAGTF
+372 GTGYDPQGSF
-382 LLEDGGADFGG
+382 LL
-393 VEKEKE
+393 K
-399 TGEGAKKA
+399 GEGATDEMGAVEERGEGAEEK
-407 LIPREDKHLTA
+407 LSPQQDKHLAA
-418 LLTAGALCNNSK
+418 LLAAGALCNNSK

-461 VEGWY
+461 VESWY
-466 LSEEVE
+466 VSEEVE

-482 TTVHKSPEG
+482 TTVHRSPEG

-499 PETLL
+499 PETVLD
-504 NFCGRIMR
+504 FCSRIMR
-512 DGTEEPIASEDR
+512 DGAEEPINAEDR
-524 LRALAV
+524 SKALAA
-530 ADEMASQGLRVLA
+530 ADEMAGQGLRILA
-543 LASKEM
+543 LAKKEM
-549 EAGSTIERNVVESDL
+549 DAGADLERDGVESDL
-564 VFLGLVGMMDPPREE
+564 IFLGLVGMMDPPREE

-610 ELGILAEG
+610 ELGILNEG
-618 GRVLEGTTL
+618 GRVLEGTEL
-627 EKMTAEELDAVIEE
+627 ERMDEADLRVMIEE

-739 AEVMTIFLGVILGLP
+739 AEVMTIFIGVMLGLP

-777 SVEPAHSDLMTR
+777 AVEPGHSDLMTR
-789 RPRNPADPILTRGL
+789 EPRNPAEPILTRGL

-817 TLGLY
+817 TLSLY
-822 AHSLRGGAPIEEAR
+822 AISLRGGMPLEVAR

-851 YNSRSLRDSFFKMDP
+851 YNSRSLTDSFFSMDP
-866 RTNKKLVAGL
+866 RTNKKLVLGL

-881 GLMVAIYLPFLQRLF
+881 ALLVAIYVPFMQKLF
-896 DTAPLGAESWAAI
+896 DTAPLGAESWTAI
-909 VFAALAVVAAAEI
+909 VFVASAVVVAAEI
-922 FKRSE
+922 FKHRN
-927 LPERRAPAR
+927 LPQGGAQAR

>member
-1 MTHIFLPKTI
+1 
-11 QKVDTNSR
+11 
-19 DDPIM
+19 M
-24 TDPWHTLTVDETLM
+24 TDPWHTLTADETLE
-38 KLRSSEIGLSSEEA
+38 KLRSSEEGLPSEEA
-52 ERRLEQFGPNQL
+52 ERRLSEFGPNQL

-98 GETTNSYVIV
+98 GETTNAYVIV

-116 VGFVQEYKAER
+116 LGFVQEYKAER

-133 EMVAPEAKVLRG
+133 EMVAPEANVLRG
-145 GKMSRI
+145 GRMSRI
-151 PVKGL
+151 PVRNL
-156 VPGDIVYLEAGDR
+156 VPGDVVYLEAGDK

-176 IEETSLQIVE
+176 IEETSLQVVE
-186 SSLTGESVPEIK
+186 SSLTGESVPEKK
-198 GTEAVAEETPL
+198 GVEAVAEETPL

-217 MGTNVV
+217 MGTIVV
-223 YGNCRAAVTGTG
+223 YGNCRAVVTGTG
-235 ADTELGRIS
+235 TDTELGRIS
-244 GLVQKK
+244 GLVQKR
-250 PEDPPIKTKFQQLAK
+250 PEDPPIKIKFQQLAK

-275 AIIFIVEVSRGAP
+275 AIIFAVEVHRGSP
-288 VLDTLII
+288 VLETLII

-314 TLAYGTQIMARKNAI
+314 TLAYGTQIMAKKNAI

-358 MVRKIW
+358 MVRRIW
-364 TTRNVEVT
+364 TTRDVEVT
-372 GSGYSPAGTF
+372 GSGYDPAGSF
-382 LLEDGGADFGG
+382 IVDG
-393 VEKEKE
+393 KEVD
-399 TGEGAKKA
+399 
-407 LIPREDKHLTA
+407 PREDDHLSA
-418 LLTAGALCNNSK
+418 ILVAGALCNNSK
-430 LEEGPEGW
+430 LEEGPEGGH

-448 LIVAASKGGVLDW
+448 LIVAASKGGRLGLVMDE

-466 LSEEVE
+466 VSEVVE

-482 TTVHKSPEG
+482 TTVHESREG

-499 PETLL
+499 PETVL
-504 NFCGRIMR
+504 NFCSRIMR
-512 DGTEEPIASEDR
+512 DGTEEPIEPKDR
-524 LRALAV
+524 LRALAA
-530 ADEMASQGLRVLA
+530 ADDMAGQGLRVLA
-543 LASKEM
+543 LAWKET
-549 EAGSTIERNVVESDL
+549 EAGVSLERGGVESDL
-564 VFLGLVGMMDPPREE
+564 TFLGLVGMMDPPREE

-618 GRVLEGTTL
+618 GRVLEGTEL
-627 EKMTAEELDAVIEE
+627 EKMDDGELLDQIEE

-710 ATIVAAVE
+710 ATIVSAVE

-739 AEVMTIFLGVILGLP
+739 AEVMTIFIGVMLGLP

-777 SVEPAHSDLMTR
+777 AVEPAHSDLMTR
-789 RPRNPADPILTRGL
+789 KPRNPAEPILTRGL

-817 TLGLY
+817 TLSLY
-822 AHSLRGGAPIEEAR
+822 ALSLKEGVPIEEAR

-866 RTNKKLVAGL
+866 RTNKKLIAGL
-876 AASLA
+876 VASLA
-881 GLMVAIYLPFLQRLF
+881 GLMVAIYLPFMQGLF
-896 DTAPLGAESWAAI
+896 GTSPPNIESWIAI
-909 VFAALAVVAAAEI
+909 LVVASAVVVVAEI
-922 FKRSE
+922 FKRWE
-927 LPERRAPAR
+927 LPEKGA

>member
-1 MTHIFLPKTI
+1 
-11 QKVDTNSR
+11 
-19 DDPIM
+19 M
-24 TDPWHTLTVDETLM
+24 TDPWHTLTADETLE
-38 KLRSSEIGLSSEEA
+38 KLNSSREGLSSEEA
-52 ERRLEQFGPNQL
+52 ERRLSEHGPNQL

-98 GETTNSYVIV
+98 GETTNAYVIV

-116 VGFVQEYKAER
+116 LGFVQEYKAER

-133 EMVAPEAKVLRG
+133 EMVAPEANVLRPG

-156 VPGDIVYLEAGDR
+156 VPGDVVYLEAGDK

-186 SSLTGESVPEIK
+186 SSLTGESVPEKK
-198 GTEAVAEETPL
+198 GTETVAEETPL
-209 ADRTNMVY
+209 ADRTNMIY
-217 MGTNVV
+217 MGTIVV
-223 YGNCRAAVTGTG
+223 YGNCRAVVTGTG
-235 ADTELGRIS
+235 TDTELGRIS
-244 GLVQKK
+244 GLVQKR
-250 PEDPPIKTKFQQLAK
+250 PEDPPIKIKFQELAK

-275 AIIFIVEVSRGAP
+275 IIIFAVEVFRGSP
-288 VLDTLII
+288 VLETLII

-358 MVRKIW
+358 MVRRIW

-372 GSGYSPAGTF
+372 GSGYDPSGAF
-382 LLEDGGADFGG
+382 LLKDNGAVKGIKEGTEFGAEMDGKRA
-393 VEKEKE
+393 VN
-399 TGEGAKKA
+399 
-407 LIPREDKHLTA
+407 PREDRHLTA
-418 LLTAGALCNNSK
+418 LLAVGALCNNSK
-430 LEEGPEGW
+430 LEEGPKGW
-438 RVIGDPTEGA
+438 EVIGDPTEGA

-466 LSEEVE
+466 ISEVVE
-472 FPFDSEMRRM
+472 YPFDSEMRRM
-482 TTVHKSPEG
+482 TTVHKSSEG

-499 PETLL
+499 PETVLD
-504 NFCGRIMR
+504 FCGRIMR
-512 DGTEEPIASEDR
+512 DGTEEPITSEDR
-524 LRALAV
+524 QRALAA
-530 ADEMASQGLRVLA
+530 ADEMAGQGLRVLA
-543 LASKEM
+543 LAWKEM
-549 EAGSTIERNVVESDL
+549 DAGASLEREGVETDL
-564 VFLGLVGMMDPPREE
+564 IFLGLVGMMDPPREE
-579 AKEAIKVCKAAGI
+579 AKDAIRICKAAGI
-592 KPVMITGDHK
+592 KSVMITGDHK

-618 GRVLEGTTL
+618 GRVLEGTEL
-627 EKMTAEELDAVIEE
+627 EKMNDGELSDVIEE
-641 VSIFARTTAE
+641 ISIFARTTAE

-705 ADDNF
+705 TDDNF

-739 AEVMTIFLGVILGLP
+739 AEVMTIFLGVMLGLP

-789 RPRNPADPILTRGL
+789 KPRNPAEPILTRGL
-803 FLYTLGISAVIFIG
+803 FLYTLGISAVIFMG

-822 AHSLRGGAPIEEAR
+822 VLSLREGVSIDQSR

-866 RTNKKLVAGL
+866 RTNKKLIAGL

-881 GLMVAIYLPFLQRLF
+881 GLLVAIYLPFMQKLF
-896 DTAPLGAESWAAI
+896 DTAPLNAESWIAI
-909 VFAALAVVAAAEI
+909 LVVASAVVVVAEI
-922 FKRSE
+922 FKRWE
-927 LPERRAPAR
+927 LPERRI

>member
-1 MTHIFLPKTI
+1 
-11 QKVDTNSR
+11 
-19 DDPIM
+19 M
-24 TDPWHTLTVDETLM
+24 TDPWHTLNADETLER
-38 KLRSSEIGLSSEEA
+38 LASSRDGLSSEEA
-52 ERRLEQFGPNQL
+52 ERRLSEHGPNQL

-98 GETTNSYVIV
+98 GETTNAYVIV

-116 VGFVQEYKAER
+116 IGFVQEYKAER

-133 EMVAPEAKVLRG
+133 EMVAPEANVLRSG
-145 GKMSRI
+145 TMTRI
-151 PVKGL
+151 PVRDL
-156 VPGDIVYLEAGDR
+156 VPGDVVYLEAGDK
-169 VPADGRV
+169 VPSDGRV

-209 ADRTNMVY
+209 ADRTSMVY

-223 YGNCRAAVTGTG
+223 YGNCMAAVTGTG

-250 PEDPPIKTKFQQLAK
+250 PEDPPIKTKFQELAK
-265 QLALVVLTAC
+265 QLAMVVLAAC

-288 VLDTLII
+288 VLETLII

-364 TTRNVEVT
+364 TCREVEVT
-372 GSGYSPAGTF
+372 GSGYSPEGSF
-382 LLEDGGADFGG
+382 LLGDGGADFGEG
-393 VEKEKE
+393 EKEKE

-407 LIPREDKHLTA
+407 LIPRDDKHLTA
-418 LLTAGALCNNSK
+418 LLTAGTLCNNSK

-482 TTVHKSPEG
+482 TTVHRSPEG

-499 PETLL
+499 PETVL

-512 DGTEEPIASEDR
+512 DGTEDAITFEDR
-524 LRALAV
+524 QRALAA
-530 ADEMASQGLRVLA
+530 ADEMAGQGLRVLA
-543 LASKEM
+543 LAWKEM
-549 EAGSTIERNVVESDL
+549 ETGSALDREGVETDL
-564 VFLGLVGMMDPPREE
+564 IFLGLVGMMDPPREE

-602 LTASAIGR
+602 LTASAIGS

-618 GRVLEGTTL
+618 GRVLEGTDL
-627 EKMTAEELDAVIEE
+627 ERMVDAELLEMIDE

-651 HKVRIVEAFRGKGH
+651 HKVRIVDAFRGKGH

-739 AEVMTIFLGVILGLP
+739 AEVMTIFIGVMLGLP
-754 VPLLALQIL
+754 VPLIALQIL

-777 SVEPAHSDLMTR
+777 SVEPTTSDLMTR
-789 RPRNPADPILTRGL
+789 EPRNPADPILTRGL
-803 FLYTLGISAVIFIG
+803 FLYTLGISATIFIG

-822 AHSLRGGAPIEEAR
+822 VYALRSGALIEEAR

-851 YNSRSLRDSFFKMDP
+851 YNSRSLTESFFKMDP
-866 RTNKKLVAGL
+866 RTNGKLILGI
-876 AASLA
+876 AASLSA
-881 GLMVAIYLPFLQRLF
+881 LMLAIYHPFMQRLF
-896 DTAPLGAESWAAI
+896 ETAPLNAESWATI

-922 FKRSE
+922 FKRWE
-927 LPERRAPAR
+927 LPESGDTAR

>member
-1 MTHIFLPKTI
+1 MTH
-11 QKVDTNSR
+11 
-19 DDPIM
+19 
-24 TDPWHTLTVDETLM
+24 PWHTLTADETLER
-38 KLRSSEIGLSSEEA
+38 LGSSEEGLSSEEA
-52 ERRLEQFGPNQL
+52 AQRLSEHGANQL

-86 VLLAASAISWIA
+86 VLLAAAAISWIA

-116 VGFVQEYKAER
+116 VGFVQEYRAER
-127 AMEALQ
+127 AMEALR
-133 EMVAPEAKVLRG
+133 EMVSPEANVLRSG
-145 GKMSRI
+145 SMTRI
-151 PVKGL
+151 PVRDL
-156 VPGDIVYLEAGDR
+156 VPGDVVYLEAGDK

-176 IEETSLQIVE
+176 IEETSLQVVE
-186 SSLTGESVPEIK
+186 SSLTGESVPEDK
-198 GTEAVAEETPL
+198 SVQPVAEETPL
-209 ADRTNMVY
+209 ADRTDMVY
-217 MGTNVV
+217 MGTIVV
-223 YGNCRAAVTGTG
+223 YGNGMAAVTATGTR
-235 ADTELGRIS
+235 TELGRIS
-244 GLVQKK
+244 GLVQRR
-250 PEDPPIKTKFQQLAK
+250 PEDPPIKIKFQHLAK
-265 QLALVVLTAC
+265 QLALVVLAAC
-275 AIIFIVEVSRGAP
+275 AIIFTVEVYRGAP
-288 VLDTLII
+288 VLETLII

-304 PESLPFVTTI
+304 PEALPFITTI
-314 TLAYGTQIMARKNAI
+314 TLAYGTQIMAGKNAI

-364 TTRNVEVT
+364 TTREVEVT
-372 GSGYSPAGTF
+372 GSGYDPTGTF
-382 LLEDGGADFGG
+382 RREGEDLNP
-393 VEKEKE
+393 KED
-399 TGEGAKKA
+399 
-407 LIPREDKHLTA
+407 RHLSA
-418 LLTAGALCNNSK
+418 LLVAGALCNNSR
-430 LEEGPEGW
+430 LEEGPDGW
-438 RVIGDPTEGA
+438 KVIGDPTEGA
-448 LIVAASKGGVLDW
+448 LIVAASKGDLLDY

-466 LSEEVE
+466 LEEVVE

-482 TTVHKSPEG
+482 TTVHRSPDG

-499 PETLL
+499 PETVLT
-504 NFCGRIMR
+504 FCARIMR
-512 DGTEEPIASEDR
+512 DGSEELIDPEDR
-524 LRALAV
+524 LRASKA
-530 ADEMASQGLRVLA
+530 ADEMAGSGLRVLA
-543 LASKEM
+543 LAGKEM
-549 EAGSTIERNVVESDL
+549 APGASLDRDAVESEL
-564 VFLGLVGMMDPPREE
+564 TFLGLVGMMDPPREE
-579 AKEAIKVCKAAGI
+579 AKEAIKVCEAAGI

-610 ELGILAEG
+610 ELGILNEG
-618 GRVLEGTTL
+618 GRILEGTEL
-627 EKMTAEELDAVIEE
+627 DEMTPEELDAVIEE
-641 VSIFARTTAE
+641 VSIFSRTTAE
-651 HKVRIVEAFRGKGH
+651 QKVRIVEALRKKGH

-754 VPLLALQIL
+754 VPLIALQIL

-777 SVEPAHSDLMTR
+777 AVEPGHSDLMTR
-789 RPRNPADPILTRGL
+789 GPRDPTEPILTRGL
-803 FLYTLGISAVIFIG
+803 FLYTLGISATIFIG
-817 TLGLY
+817 VLGLY
-822 AHSLRGGAPIEEAR
+822 VHSLGTGVPIEEAR

-866 RTNKKLVAGL
+866 RTNKKLILGI

-881 GLMVAIYLPFLQRLF
+881 SLLVAIYHPFMQRLF
-896 DTAPLGAESWAAI
+896 ETAPLNAESWTAI
-909 VFAALAVVAAAEI
+909 VVSASAVVVVAEI
-922 FKRSE
+922 LKRWE
-927 LPERRAPAR
+927 LPEKRSPAR